1 VARILVVDDD
11 LVLLDLLQ
19 LHLRRHGHSVSLAA
33 DAVQALQSLVTG
45 RFDLVLTDL
54 EMPYLDGLEFIEA
67 IRSEAATHGLPIVVL
82 TARQDDESWIA
93 AKRLRVNHYLNKPTT
108 TDDLVRA
115 IDAVL
120 NMVRASDRMEAD
132 LV

>member
-1 VARILVVDDD
+1 
-11 LVLLDLLQ
+11 
-19 LHLRRHGHSVSLAA
+19 VSLAA

-67 IRSEAATHGLPIVVL
+67 IRSEEATQDLPIVVL
-82 TARQDDESWIA
+82 TARRDDESWVA
-93 AKRLRVNHYLNKPTT
+93 AKRLQVNHYLNKPTT

-115 IDAVL
+115 IDSVL
-120 NMVRASDRMEAD
+120 NTVRASDGMEAD